1 MRRSTGKTKSIGSE
15 KLNLCIFAR
24 LVKPLPPPPLK
35 NINTQQ
41 MNKLPLIARAVS
53 GERRALYEPPTAE
66 FFATSVPQNILVQ
79 MSIELD
85 VSDFEEGEDL

>member
-1 MRRSTGKTKSIGSE
+1 MRRSTGKTKSIGGE
-15 KLNLCIFAR
+15 KLNLCIFAS
-24 LVKPLPPPPLK
+24 LVKPLPPPLK

>member
-1 MRRSTGKTKSIGSE
+1 
-15 KLNLCIFAR
+15 
-24 LVKPLPPPPLK
+24 
-35 NINTQQ
+35 
-41 MNKLPLIARAVS
+41 MNKLSSIMRPCS
-53 GERRALYEPPTAE
+53 GERRAPYEPPTAE

>member
-1 MRRSTGKTKSIGSE
+1 
-15 KLNLCIFAR
+15 
-24 LVKPLPPPPLK
+24 
-35 NINTQQ
+35 

-79 MSIELD
+79 MSIEID

>member
-1 MRRSTGKTKSIGSE
+1 MRRSTGKTKSFGGE

-24 LVKPLPPPPLK
+24 LVKPLPPPLK